1 MRKYGRTSSHPKLK
15 SYKKGGV
22 IEGGPTPDEYDAG
35 NPSGF
40 QDETLAAIEAMKSSK
55 FGIEG
60 GIEGGSLPTDA
71 RGYPVRQRGTQV
83 GGGVQFPVG
92 DLTLGIGFDRTN
104 INMGGF
110 KKRPGGLSE
119 VSVGV
124 PFAGGE
130 LKAAYG
136 RRMEEGETDRRFTI
150 EFSKKF

>member
-22 IEGGPTPDEYDAG
+22 VEGGPTPDEYAG
-35 NPSGF
+35 EQYDLGGLQF
-40 QDETLAAIEAMKSSK
+40 
-55 FGIEG
+55 

-71 RGYPVRQRGTQV
+71 RGYPVRQRGTYV
-83 GGGVQFPVG
+83 GGGVEFPVG
-92 DLTLGIGFDRTN
+92 DLTLGVGFDRTN
-104 INMGGF
+104 INMGGV

-124 PFAGGE
+124 PFAGGD
-130 LKAAYG
+130 LRAAYG
-136 RRMEEGETDRRFTI
+136 RRKEEGETDRRFTI